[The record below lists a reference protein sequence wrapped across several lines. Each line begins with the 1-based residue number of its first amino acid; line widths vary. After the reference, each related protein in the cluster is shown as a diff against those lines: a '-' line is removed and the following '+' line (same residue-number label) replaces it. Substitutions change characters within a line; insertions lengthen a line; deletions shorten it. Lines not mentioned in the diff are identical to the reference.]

1 MAKITYFFQLNPC
14 KCVLITDW
22 GLYASVKQFGRDW
35 LAKWANLLTKFAHF
49 ANQIRPFCTIV
60 DSKHLVQ
67 T

>member
-1 MAKITYFFQLNPC
+1 CNLFIYCNSYC
-14 KCVLITDW
+14 KLRDW

-35 LAKWANLLTKFAHF
+35 LAKWANLQTKFAHF